1 MCAST
6 SSTRPSCAR
15 WWPTGPTTQ
24 VWNLNRGGHDIFKI
38 FTAYKAANEHKG
50 QPTLILAK
58 TIKGFGM
65 GQAGEAMNIS
75 HQQKKLDI
83 EARSVAS
90 ATASACRCP
99 TTSSPSCP
107 T

>member
-1 MCAST
+1 
-6 SSTRPSCAR
+6 
-15 WWPTGPTTQ
+15 
-24 VWNLNRGGHDIFKI
+24 VWHLNRGGHDIFKI

-83 EARSVAS
+83 DAIRRFRDRFGLPVPDDKLAELPYLQAS
-90 ATASACRCP
+90 RKAP
-99 TTSSPSCP
+99 PNTS